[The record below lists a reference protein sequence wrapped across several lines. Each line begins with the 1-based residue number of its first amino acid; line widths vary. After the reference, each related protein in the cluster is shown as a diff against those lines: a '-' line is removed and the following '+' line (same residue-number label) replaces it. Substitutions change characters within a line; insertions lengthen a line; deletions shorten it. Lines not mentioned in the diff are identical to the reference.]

1 MSPGGSTFSSSGGAR
16 RLLSRLRDV
25 MAGSG
30 EAQARLNKIVQ
41 LIATEMGA
49 DVCSVYVMRAGEVL
63 ELFATHGLNQDA
75 VHVTRMSVNEGLV
88 GLVASSVAPVK
99 LANARNHPRFA
110 YRPET
115 GEDPFQSLAGAPILR
130 GGRVRGVL
138 VIQNKDRRDYHD
150 DEVETLQTIA
160 MIVAEMIAQ
169 GEMVGRSELA
179 TLGDADLA
187 LTRINGTTLND
198 GIGIGLAVLHR
209 PQITVSE
216 MVADDPEREM
226 QRLGEAMTKMHSAL
240 DELEAL
246 TAASG
251 DAEHLDILETYRMLA
266 QDRGWLRR
274 INEAIQD
281 GLSAEAAIQK
291 VQNDTRARMAQMTDS
306 YIRERLLDL
315 EDVTNRLLYH
325 LQGKRSEA
333 ASGTLPD
340 DIILVARNMGPAELL
355 DYDRGKL
362 RGLLLEE
369 GSQTAHVAII
379 ARTLGIPVVGRCQNV
394 MTRIDPLDPLILDG
408 DHGQVYLRPAEDI
421 ENAYRQALTYRAEQ
435 RQQFAALRDVPSIS
449 DDGYRISLNLNAGML
464 IDMAALDETRADGV
478 GLYRTEIP
486 FMVRSDF
493 PSVAAQTELYG
504 KMFEQAAGRP
514 VTVRTLDVGGDKK
527 LAYLPEDVAEN
538 PAMGWRAIRMGLD
551 RPAMLCQQLRAL
563 LAAAGDHQAELRI
576 MFPMISD
583 AGEFRKARLL
593 LDREIARRQHRGLAL
608 PSAIKAGMM
617 LEVPAVLWQLPQ
629 MLRSDKNPKG
639 VEFVSI
645 GTNDLMQFLFANDRG
660 DPRLHGRY
668 DTLAPALL
676 MVLRQVQQQ
685 CRAAGV
691 PVTICGEMAARPLD
705 AMALLGLGY
714 RALSMSAPAVARVK
728 QMVCALKISPF
739 ATFLNHLLDQPREPS
754 SLRGYMADYA
764 RDHNIPV

>member
-1 MSPGGSTFSSSGGAR
+1 VTPAASFSASGGAR

-30 EAQARLNKIVQ
+30 TAQARLDKIVQ
-41 LIATEMGA
+41 LIAAEMGA

-63 ELFATHGLNQDA
+63 ELFATQGLNPSA

-88 GLVASSVAPVK
+88 GLVAGSAVPVK

-138 VIQNKDRRDYHD
+138 IIQHKDRHDYND
-150 DEVETLQTIA
+150 DVVETLQTVA
-160 MIVAEMIAQ
+160 MIVAELIAN
-169 GEMVGRSELA
+169 GEMVGRGELA
-179 TLGDADLA
+179 TPGVADLSP
-187 LTRINGTTLND
+187 TRLNGITLNE
-198 GIGIGLAVLHR
+198 GVGIGLAVLHR
-209 PQITVSE
+209 PQITIGE
-216 MVADDPEREM
+216 MVADDPEFEM
-226 QRLGEAMTKMHSAL
+226 QRLGEALAKMRSAL

-251 DAEHLDILETYRMLA
+251 DSEHLDILETYRMLA
-266 QDRGWLRR
+266 EDRGWLRR
-274 INEAIQD
+274 ISEAIHD

-333 ASGTLPD
+333 ADGTLPD
-340 DIILVARNMGPAELL
+340 EVILVARSMGPAELL
-355 DYDRGKL
+355 DYDRNRL
-362 RGLLLEE
+362 RGLVLEE
-369 GSQTAHVAII
+369 GSHTAHVAII
-379 ARTLGIPVVGRCQNV
+379 ARTLGIPVVGRCPDVLTQ
-394 MTRIDPLDPLILDG
+394 IDAFDPLIVDG
-408 DHGQVYLRPAEDI
+408 DQGQVYVRPGEDV
-421 ENAYRQALTYRAEQ
+421 EGAYREVLHYRAAQ
-435 RQQFAALRDVPSIS
+435 RQAFRAERELPSIT
-449 DDGYRISLNLNAGML
+449 DDGYKIALNLNAGML
-464 IDMAALDETRADGV
+464 IDMAALDENGAEGV

-486 FMVRSDF
+486 FMVRRDF

-504 KMFEQAAGRP
+504 KVLDQAAGRP
-514 VTVRTLDVGGDKK
+514 VTFRTLDVGGDKK
-527 LAYLPEDVAEN
+527 LAYLPEDHAEN

-563 LAAAGDHQAELRI
+563 LAAAGDRQAELRI

-583 AGEFRKARLL
+583 AAEFYQARAL
-593 LDREIARRQHRGLAL
+593 LDREIARRRHAGRPVPQV
-608 PSAIKAGMM
+608 IKVGMM
-617 LEVPAVLWQLPQ
+617 LEVPAVLWHLPR
-629 MLRSDKNPKG
+629 LVGVEGG

-645 GTNDLMQFLFANDRG
+645 GTNDLAQFLYACDRG

-668 DTLAPALL
+668 DNLSPALL
-676 MVLRQVQQQ
+676 MVLRDVCKL
-685 CRAAGV
+685 CRERGV
-691 PVTICGEMAARPLD
+691 PVTVCGEMAARPLEVL
-705 AMALLGLGY
+705 ALVGLGF
-714 RALSMSAPAVARVK
+714 RSLSMSAPSLARIKGTVRVLNVAQVTNYMERLLSA
-728 QMVCALKISPF
+728 ALPPK
-739 ATFLNHLLDQPREPS
+739 
-754 SLRGYMADYA
+754 SLRGYLTDFG
-764 RDHNIPV
+764 RDHGIPV